1 MHRMNPIRLI
11 TPLRHG
17 LIAMITLLMVALQ
30 PAHAWE
36 APDLPSPLNDA
47 KLADEGA
54 ASEDIVLG
62 GGCFWGVQQV
72 FQHLKGVKEATSGY
86 SGGYKQTATYHQV
99 SKGYTNHVEVVKV
112 VYDPSQITLGTLLRI
127 FFSVAHDPTQVDG
140 QGPDKGS
147 QYRSVIFYTKAQ
159 QAQIARDYIQQLK
172 ESRIFPAPIVTKVE
186 PLDAFYPAETYHQN
200 YASTHPYDPY
210 IMQHD
215 APKKKCLSKVFPD
228 LYLKEPIWK
237 ESPATEQTDSE

>member
-1 MHRMNPIRLI
+1 MQRMNYRQFWL
-11 TPLRHG
+11 
-17 LIAMITLLMVALQ
+17 TLLATLCAVCLAGQRPAL
-30 PAHAWE
+30 AWE
-36 APDLPSPLNDA
+36 APDLPTPLNDA

-54 ASEDIVLG
+54 ANEDIVLG
-62 GGCFWGVQQV
+62 GGCFWGVQQI

-99 SKGYTNHVEVVKV
+99 SKGYTNHTEVVRV
-112 VYDPSQITLGTLLRI
+112 VYDPSKVTLGTLLRV
-127 FFSVAHDPTQVDG
+127 FFSVAHDPTQVNG

-147 QYRSVIFYTKAQ
+147 QYRSVIFYTKAP
-159 QAQIARDYIQQLK
+159 QAALARSYIQQLT
-172 ESRIFPAPIVTKVE
+172 EARVFADPIATKVE

-210 IMQHD
+210 VVQHD
-215 APKKKCLSKVFPD
+215 APKKKCLSKAFPE

-237 ESPATEQTDSE
+237 TPSDTPTEESQ